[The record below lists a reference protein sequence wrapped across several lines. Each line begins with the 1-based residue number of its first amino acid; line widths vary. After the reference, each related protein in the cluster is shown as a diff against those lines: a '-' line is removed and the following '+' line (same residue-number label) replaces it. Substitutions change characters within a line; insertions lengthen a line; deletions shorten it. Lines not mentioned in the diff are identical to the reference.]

1 MSLTEV
7 IEEITRMSPADRA
20 EVERRLRLLRWKND
34 PDTPARIDA
43 AMARMDAG
51 GKVSAEEVERLIEKR
66 FSSGPK

>member
-20 EVERRLRLLRWKND
+20 EVERWLRLLRWKND
-34 PDTPARIDA
+34 PDMPARIDA

-51 GKVSAEEVERLIEKR
+51 GKVTAEEVERLIEKR
-66 FSSGPK
+66 FSSGPT